1 MSPKH
6 NSLNTNLQWSW
17 PEWKLSVDDNGW
29 LLASTDGEAL
39 VSWPTGLP
47 LLPATGNGSPVL
59 GEVAVREVDEQT
71 VEVMAGV
78 SGLPEISEVRLRLVH
93 KGDHLEMQA
102 SFTAACDGAL
112 FAWEILPAG
121 AKLDLYRVHHIRNR
135 HGSPRVVERYN
146 LAGELTGGELGEG
159 GRYAG
164 FRIST
169 DSTDYQFAPNPSY
182 FVFEKNE
189 RNVFLGTKDI
199 PQGFGMV
206 LEAENYH
213 VKRLCLDYGQGIFQ
227 FRKDE
232 TLQSPVFCLFVNR
245 DCDYWDTID
254 QWVDTLISEKWIGDP
269 AGRKFSEAMYKP
281 YLGPWI
287 DQVYFGRIE
296 GDTGMVW
303 NWGGE
308 SVERCRKIEDVCNEK
323 FIRSEVERMEQ
334 YGLPFGSIGIDDRWF
349 RWRGDYEL
357 HEGRFPDM
365 RGLVDWLHDKG
376 LKVLLWFP
384 PFDVEPQAQMNLK
397 REWLAGHG
405 AKTKHGQSFLDYSNP
420 AVQEEWLLPKLRLWL
435 SDEPGCWNADGFKL
449 DFMADKIPRNI
460 PVFDRAWQGEEM
472 FIWRWHKLVYETM
485 KTIKP
490 DSILLGCSAHPHL
503 AQFQDWVRTFDVMD
517 NDFRQ
522 HATRGLR
529 IRHLTPGTMLSYD
542 FHIDRTRFAAYLK
555 QAISDR
561 AHMEIGALFGMDE
574 EIGGTELSLIKSYL
588 DKCRPVPAL
597 RQSPADEA
605 KFRQWTC
612 L

>member
-1 MSPKH
+1 MI
-6 NSLNTNLQWSW
+6 NWSW
-17 PEWKLSVDDNGW
+17 PDWRIEGDQQSWSLTAV
-29 LLASTDGEAL
+29 DGERL
-39 VSWPTGLP
+39 LSWSVGLP
-47 LLPATGNGSPVL
+47 LLPRTGNGL
-59 GEVAVREVDEQT
+59 AALQNIEAREIDAQT
-71 VEVMAGV
+71 LELTARV
-78 SGLPEISEVRLRLVH
+78 SGLPEISEVRLRLVR
-93 KGDHLEMQA
+93 KSDHLELQA
-102 SFTAACDGAL
+102 FFTAASDGAL
-112 FAWEILPAG
+112 FAWEVLPSG
-121 AKLDLYRVHHIRNR
+121 AKLELYRVHHIRNR

-159 GRYAG
+159 GRYGG

-189 RNVFLGTKDI
+189 LNLFVGAKDI
-199 PQGFGMV
+199 PQGFGLV
-206 LEAENYH
+206 LEAEDYL
-213 VKRLCLDYGQGIFQ
+213 VKRCYFDYGQGIFQ
-227 FRKDE
+227 FRKGE
-232 TLQSPVFCLFVNR
+232 VISSPVLCLFVNR
-245 DCDYWDTID
+245 DRDYWDTVD
-254 QWVDTLISEKWIGDP
+254 QWVDILVSEKQIADP
-269 AGRKFSEAMYKP
+269 ASHTFSEAMYRP

-287 DQVYFGRIE
+287 DQVYFGRVE

-308 SVERCRKIEDVCNEK
+308 SEERCRKIEAVCSEQ
-323 FIRSEVERMEQ
+323 FIRAEVERMEQ
-334 YGLPFGSIGIDDRWF
+334 YGLPFGTIGIDDRWF

-365 RGLVDWLHDKG
+365 RLLVDWLHGKG

-384 PFDVEPQAQMNLK
+384 PFDVEPEAQMNLK
-397 REWLAGHG
+397 SEWLAGHG
-405 AKTKHGQSFLDYSNP
+405 AKTKHGQAFLDYSNP

-460 PVFDRAWQGEEM
+460 PVHDRAWQGEEM

-485 KTIKP
+485 KAIKP

-542 FHIDRTRFAAYLK
+542 YHIDRTRFQAYLE
-555 QAISDR
+555 QAIADQ
-561 AHMEIGALFGMDE
+561 AHIEIGALFGMDE
-574 EIGGTELSLIKSYL
+574 EIGEAELRLIKSYL

-605 KFRQWTC
+605 KFRQWTY